1 MKRLGNARGGAQAPP
16 VRGSRDSGL
25 VVDEHLH
32 SCEEIL
38 ARPGAQPQ
46 RLGTMHR
53 GRLFLVSGPLVVAH
67 QLTSG
72 LAGRAPGRT
81 PLRSRCTRG
90 SLSLQSGGR
99 LPALPLE
106 RLDGLAARRD
116 ARDVQHYLVAR
127 AERQVDFKK

>member
-1 MKRLGNARGGAQAPP
+1 MKRLGNVRGGAQAPP
-16 VRGSRDSGL
+16 VRGNRDSGL

-38 ARPGAQPQ
+38 APPQ
-46 RLGTMHR
+46 RLSAMHL
-53 GRLFLVSGPLVVAH
+53 GRIFLVSGPLVVAH
-67 QLTSG
+67 QLSSG

-99 LPALPLE
+99 LPALPLA

-116 ARDVQHYLVAR
+116 ARDVQHHLVAR
-127 AERQVDFKK
+127 AERQVE